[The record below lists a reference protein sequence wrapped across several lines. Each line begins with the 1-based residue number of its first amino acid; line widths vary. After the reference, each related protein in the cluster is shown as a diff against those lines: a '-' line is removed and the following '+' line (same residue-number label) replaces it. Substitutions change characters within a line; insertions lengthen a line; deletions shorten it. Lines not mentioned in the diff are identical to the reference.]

1 MRLFSFPLL
10 LLAFFLIACGGGD
23 DDDNGGSSGSLSCG
37 PSSSRIASIQRTGE
51 HRYSAPPE
59 RVIDPAKSY
68 VARMKTE
75 RGDIVLQLAAADAPN
90 TVNNFV
96 FLSCAGYYDGL
107 IFHRVVKQPQPFVI
121 QGGDPLGNGRGGPG
135 YMFGDEFSPRQ
146 RHDAPGVL
154 SMANAGPGTNG
165 SQFFITLAPTPH
177 LDNMHSVFGRVTEGM
192 NVVNAIQAGDEI
204 TSISVEER

>member
-1 MRLFSFPLL
+1 MRIFSTLL
-10 LLAFFLIACGGGD
+10 ILAAFTLAACGGGD
-23 DDDNGGSSGSLSCG
+23 DDDDGSSGATCG
-37 PSSSRIASIQRTGE
+37 PSSSSIAAIQRTAE
-51 HRYSAPPE
+51 HRYTAPPE

-96 FLSCAGYYDGL
+96 FLSCAGFYDGL

-135 YMFGDEFSPRQ
+135 YSFADEFSQRQ
-146 RHDAPGVL
+146 RHDGPGVL
-154 SMANAGPGTNG
+154 SMANSGANTNG
-165 SQFFITLAPTPH
+165 SQFFITLAPAPH
-177 LDNMHSVFGRVTEGM
+177 LDNLHSVFGRVTEGM

-204 TSISVEER
+204 TSVSIEER